1 MWQLPLIGKDCYRSD
16 GVYPAFLR
24 DTLHVIDDDREGTAT
39 TATTDTKQILAT
51 MNASWRNTKIHGWNG
66 GKGLLPST
74 RCHPNHHTRS
84 ISPLLVNLPG
94 TLQSCLPVACYCC
107 HRYHPGRHVIA
118 ARAAVFFGS
127 RIHPCFWPLLSP
139 LPGRCCVFRCG
150 RRCCCCSVH
159 IAAVKSMVD

>member
-107 HRYHPGRHVIA
+107 HRYHTGRHLIA
-118 ARAAVFFGS
+118 TRAAVFLAVASTHAFG
-127 RIHPCFWPLLSP
+127 H
-139 LPGRCCVFRCG
+139 CCRHCLAVAVSFA
-150 RRCCCCSVH
+150 
-159 IAAVKSMVD
+159 AAVAVAVALCT

>member
-1 MWQLPLIGKDCYRSD
+1 MWQLSLIGKDCYRSD

-24 DTLHVIDDDREGTAT
+24 DTLHVINDDREGTAT

-74 RCHPNHHTRS
+74 RCHPNRHTRS

-94 TLQSCLPVACYCC
+94 TLQSCHPVACYCC
-107 HRYHPGRHVIA
+107 HRYHSGHHLIA
-118 ARAAVFFGS
+118 TQATVFLAVASTHAF
-127 RIHPCFWPLLSP
+127 
-139 LPGRCCVFRCG
+139 GRCCRHCLAVAVSFA
-150 RRCCCCSVH
+150 
-159 IAAVKSMVD
+159 AAVAVAVALCT

>member
-84 ISPLLVNLPG
+84 ILPLLMNLPG

-107 HRYHPGRHVIA
+107 HRYHPGRHLIA
-118 ARAAVFFGS
+118 TRAAVFGS
-127 RIHPCFWPLLSP
+127 RIHPLAVAVTIAWLLPCLSLRP
-139 LPGRCCVFRCG
+139 SLWLLLCAHSCG
-150 RRCCCCSVH
+150 KIH
-159 IAAVKSMVD
+159 G